1 MVAWPD
7 PSPPP
12 VCDPSAPELTEE
24 FPWAQALRA
33 KDMNEM
39 FPVTDAEAPP
49 TANPRGFAN
58 LLWKQLDHL
67 GCVTNPQTALLLLP
81 ASPFDSDSRFHTL
94 HLG

>member
-33 KDMNEM
+33 KDLNEM

-67 GCVTNPQTALLLLP
+67 GCVTNPPTVP
-81 ASPFDSDSRFHTL
+81 APRFDLSLRFHAL
-94 HLG
+94 QLG